1 MNKHRKFELHAGIF
15 INIGLALC
23 MLALLVFGNSLN
35 IFSRTATYHFTL
47 PNAQGLIPGAKVLIA
62 GLSAGKV
69 SQMTLDN
76 RTREINVQIQIDPQ
90 YRPSIRAD
98 SFVDLTTQG
107 ILGDKVVMIEP
118 GTQSQQAIPEG
129 GTVPVQVSSDL
140 NQLLRK
146 GNHLIDHLDLLIV
159 RVSDV
164 INGFGGGHAGKRIAQ
179 EAVGLLK
186 NLNEISYKLATE
198 VDPSKIDGALA
209 KLNNILGKIDDG
221 KGTVGAL
228 INDPQLY
235 DDAKSL
241 AGEANDNR
249 IVRNLV
255 RKSINDA
262 DAKTQKEREAQEAGQ
277 AGEE

>member
-146 GNHLIDHLDLLIV
+146 GNHLIDHLDLLII
-159 RVSDV
+159 RVSDI